1 MGILGVSLLVIFII
15 ACIFLVLMVI
25 IQDSDSDSLGGIFAG
40 GSGSAFGSR
49 STNVVVRFTYVLG
62 ALFFAC
68 AFSLAIINK
77 SSVGNVE
84 KAAQAQTKDTA
95 STEWWNAKPQ
105 SSAPESLQGAT
116 TGTPQPAPASTPAA
130 PAAPATAPSQGK

>member
-1 MGILGVSLLVIFII
+1 MGILGVFLLVIFVI
-15 ACIFLVLMVI
+15 ACILLIFMVI
-25 IQDSDSDSLGGIFAG
+25 IQDADSDSLGGVFAG

-49 STNVVVRFTYVLG
+49 STSVVVRFTYVLG

-68 AFSLAIINK
+68 AFSLALINK

-84 KAAQAQTKDTA
+84 KAAQGQSQDSS

-105 SSAPESLQGAT
+105 SSAPSSLQGAD
-116 TGTPQPAPASTPAA
+116 GAAVQSPAAPVPAPATG
-130 PAAPATAPSQGK
+130 TK

>member
-1 MGILGVSLLVIFII
+1 MGILSVFLLVIFVI
-15 ACIFLVLMVI
+15 ACILLVLMVI

-62 ALFFAC
+62 AIFFVC
-68 AFSLAIINK
+68 AFSLALLNK

-84 KAAQAQTKDTA
+84 KAAQSQTKDSA
-95 STEWWNAKPQ
+95 ATEWWNAKPQ
-105 SSAPESLQGAT
+105 SSAPQSLQGAT
-116 TGTPQPAPASTPAA
+116 DATPEA
-130 PAAPATAPSQGK
+130 PAAPAPSPAAPATGK